1 MKRLVCERFLPL
13 EETKMPDC
21 KPGDKLCAL
30 IKKALDDQELTMTE
44 YQEILAQANED
55 GIIDADE
62 QRMLRQLQQ
71 MIEDG
76 TVKRV
81 PG

>member
-1 MKRLVCERFLPL
+1 
-13 EETKMPDC
+13 
-21 KPGDKLCAL
+21 
-30 IKKALDDQELTMTE
+30 MTE
-44 YQEILAQANED
+44 YQEILTQANAD
-55 GIIDADE
+55 GIIDAEE
-62 QRMLRQLQQ
+62 QRLLRQLQA

>member
-1 MKRLVCERFLPL
+1 
-13 EETKMPDC
+13 MPC
-21 KPGDKLCAL
+21 KPGDKLCEM
-30 IKKALDDQELTMTE
+30 IKKAIDDHELTMTE
-44 YQEILAQANED
+44 YQEILAQAGED
-55 GIIDADE
+55 GIIDDEE

>member
-1 MKRLVCERFLPL
+1 
-13 EETKMPDC
+13 MPDC
-21 KPGDKLCAL
+21 KPGDKLYAL
-30 IKKALDDQELTMTE
+30 IKKALDDHELTMTE

-62 QRMLRQLQQ
+62 QRMLRQLHQ